1 MDTKLPGAELDE
13 PTPVSEQGADRIR
26 QACRALAAGE
36 AVVLSDDRESSLVLL
51 SSAATP
57 AAVSRLIKA
66 GSGLLFVAVE
76 QDRLR
81 QLRIPPM
88 ATDHHSPSSRFHVA
102 VDAAVGIGTG
112 ISATDR
118 ARTVRML
125 SDPDCGIDDFVRPGH
140 VIPVAADMKPPQA
153 PGTPELTLALGR
165 LVAVD
170 AAPTATY
177 CALTS
182 EVDPRSVA
190 GPEEAAAIAR
200 QKGLAF
206 ILREDVLAAFY
217 RAR

>member
-1 MDTKLPGAELDE
+1 MNTKLLAAELDE
-13 PTPVSEQGADRIR
+13 PTPVSELGAERVR
-26 QACRALAAGE
+26 RACSAMIAGE
-36 AVVLSDDRESSLVLL
+36 PVVLSDGTESSLVLL

-57 AAVSRLIKA
+57 AGVSRLIKA

-88 ATDHHSPSSRFHVA
+88 AADHHSSSSRFHVA

-118 ARTVRML
+118 ARTVRL
-125 SDPDCGIDDFVRPGH
+125 ISDPACGIDDFVRPGH
-140 VIPVAADMKPPQA
+140 VIPVAADMTPPHA
-153 PGTPELTLALGR
+153 PGTAELALALAR
-165 LVAVD
+165 L
-170 AAPTATY
+170 AADSVPTATY

-182 EVDPRSVA
+182 EGDPSSVA
-190 GPEEAAAIAR
+190 GPEEGAAIAR
-200 QKGLAF
+200 QNGLAYV
-206 ILREDVLAAFY
+206 LREDVLAAFY